1 MAHACVSGCDKSMY
15 KARGGAFVLG
25 QGANEEQNILHLT
38 NA

>member
-1 MAHACVSGCDKSMY
+1 MY
-15 KARGGAFVLG
+15 KARERGAAGGAFVLG

>member
-1 MAHACVSGCDKSMY
+1 MLVCLGVISLCTK
-15 KARGGAFVLG
+15 REGGAFVLG